1 METRLLKESYLEV
14 VNYSVTHKNGNRSSV
29 RTDIL
34 NSYIR
39 QFFFDEIIDEQQ
51 WECTSEKK
59 ISCSRATPENPN
71 KTFSIDLCFV
81 NKKTKKNI
89 YVLLKAMEKGIGKN
103 AQNYGNT
110 TVGECERL
118 YGYSKEHGDKL
129 TKERKDDVTIFI
141 TLAPSI
147 ELDSGRRWKDMSPHV
162 ENLTLFNPNI
172 FKLDVLL
179 SVDETKETE
188 EERIN
193 SLGFIDNEKEVVEIV
208 SNIKEII

>member
-1 METRLLKESYLEV
+1 M
-14 VNYSVTHKNGNRSSV
+14 
-29 RTDIL
+29 
-34 NSYIR
+34 
-39 QFFFDEIIDEQQ
+39 
-51 WECTSEKK
+51 
-59 ISCSRATPENPN
+59 
-71 KTFSIDLCFV
+71 
-81 NKKTKKNI
+81 
-89 YVLLKAMEKGIGKN
+89 
-103 AQNYGNT
+103 
-110 TVGECERL
+110 
-118 YGYSKEHGDKL
+118 
-129 TKERKDDVTIFI
+129 TIFI

-193 SLGFIDNEKEVVEIV
+193 SLGFTEAALVSSV

>member
-39 QFFFDEIIDEQQ
+39 QFFFDEIID
-51 WECTSEKK
+51 
-59 ISCSRATPENPN
+59 
-71 KTFSIDLCFV
+71 
-81 NKKTKKNI
+81 
-89 YVLLKAMEKGIGKN
+89 LLKAMEKGIGKN

>member
-51 WECTSEKK
+51 WECTYEKK